1 MKLDIDSLLNERQAE
16 AVRSTEGPLLILAGA
31 GSGKTRV
38 VTWRIAFL
46 LEKGV
51 SQSEILAVTFT
62 NKAAR
67 EMAQRVKELVP
78 RRLSRLSV
86 STFHAFGA
94 KVLRE
99 HAGLLGWRP
108 NFTIYDAQDQ
118 VQLVKRTARE
128 LGVKTESFDA
138 KKTASLV
145 SSVKTGRLALRKAP
159 RELTALYKE
168 YQANRKLYNA
178 VDFDDLIMLP
188 IELLKTRP
196 EVRQAYQERFRY
208 LLVDEFQDTSEAQYD
223 LMRLLSGPAGNV
235 CVVGDDDQSIYSWRG
250 ADYANIL
257 RFERDFPGLR
267 EVTLDQNY
275 RSTPTILRAA
285 NGLIAHNADRKG
297 KRLWS
302 GLGDGERI
310 EVVAAGDE
318 HEEAAFIVST
328 VRMLGIRESVRY
340 HDVAV
345 LVRANH
351 LTRAIEEEFLKER
364 IPYRVSGGMSFF
376 ERQEVRDLLAYLRLT
391 ANHDD
396 DVSLLRIINTPRRG
410 IGRKALERAV
420 ETAGR
425 RGCSLFSAF
434 TALVAADGGLEE
446 RAREAV
452 GEFLDL
458 VAEYRQRFLGRK
470 AKLSQTLRDLIDA
483 IDYWPHLVSE
493 YKDQETAR
501 WKLGNVE
508 ALAGSLADYESDPD
522 TVDPSLFDWLARVAL
537 SSRDDLSEDDPS
549 GKVNLMTIHA
559 AKGLE
564 FPVVFVAA
572 VEKDIIPHSRSL
584 AEPEPDSYE
593 SPGSVEEE
601 RRLFYVA
608 ITRAKRRL
616 YLSHCASRRRMGKET
631 ECEPSPFLDELPGE
645 CLASPAAEEYLSDK
659 EAERMFAE
667 ARQRMMGK
675 KPTGTP

>member
-78 RRLSRLSV
+78 RKLSRLSV

-118 VQLVKRTARE
+118 VQLVKETARE
-128 LGVKTESFDA
+128 LGLKTESFDA

-145 SSVKTGRLALRKAP
+145 SSVKTGRLTLRKAP

-208 LLVDEFQDTSEAQYD
+208 LLVDEFQDTSGAQYD
-223 LMRLLSGPAGNV
+223 LMRLLAGPAGNV

-275 RSTPTILRAA
+275 RSTPTIVRAA

-302 GLGDGERI
+302 GLVDGERI
-310 EVVAAGDE
+310 EVFAAGDE

-328 VRMLGIRESVRY
+328 VRILGIRESVRY

-376 ERQEVRDLLAYLRLT
+376 ERQEVRDLLAYLRLA

-410 IGRKALERAV
+410 IGRKALEKAV

-434 TALVAADGGLEE
+434 TAIAEADGGLEE

-470 AKLSQTLRDLIDA
+470 AKLSQSLRDLVDA
-483 IDYWPHLVSE
+483 IGYWPHLVSE
-493 YKDQETAR
+493 YKDQQTAR

-549 GKVNLMTIHA
+549 GKVVLSTIHA

-645 CLASPAAEEYLSDK
+645 CLASPAAEEYLSDR

-667 ARQRMMGK
+667 ARQRMTGK

>member
-1 MKLDIDSLLNERQAE
+1 MKPDIDSLLNGRQAE
-16 AVRSTEGPLLILAGA
+16 AVRATEGPLLILAGA

-38 VTWRIAFL
+38 VTFRIAHL
-46 LEKGV
+46 LAKGV
-51 SQSEILAVTFT
+51 PQSEILAVTFT

-78 RRLSRLSV
+78 GKLSRLQV

-94 KVLRE
+94 RVLRE
-99 HAGLLGWRP
+99 HAGLLGWRA
-108 NFTIYDAQDQ
+108 NFTIYDSQDQ
-118 VQLVKRTARE
+118 VSLVKEVARE
-128 LGVKTESFDA
+128 LGIKTETFDA
-138 KKTASLV
+138 KKVAGLV
-145 SSVKTGRLALRKAP
+145 SSMKTGRLAPRKAP
-159 RELTALYKE
+159 KEIAALYKA
-168 YQANRKLYNA
+168 YQADRKLYNA

-188 IELLKTRP
+188 IELLKAHD
-196 EVRQAYQERFRY
+196 EVRKAYQDRYRY

-223 LMRLLSGPAGNV
+223 LMRLLVGPAGNV

-257 RFERDFPGLR
+257 RFERDFPNR
-267 EVTLDQNY
+267 VQVTLDQNY
-275 RSTPTILRAA
+275 RSTPTILQAA
-285 NGLIAHNADRKG
+285 NGLISHNVDRKG
-297 KRLWS
+297 KSLWS

-310 EVVAAGDE
+310 EVFAAGDE

-328 VRMLGIRESVRY
+328 IRALGIRESVKF
-340 HDVAV
+340 HDVGV

-364 IPYRVSGGMSFF
+364 IPYRVSGGTSFF
-376 ERQEVRDLLAYLRLT
+376 ARQEVRDLLGYLRLV

-396 DVSLLRIINTPRRG
+396 DVSLLRVINTPRRG
-410 IGRKALERAV
+410 IGKKALEKAV
-420 ETAGR
+420 QTAGHR
-425 RGCSLFSAF
+425 KCSLFSAF
-434 TALVAADGGLEE
+434 TSLADSEGGLED
-446 RAREAV
+446 RSRSAV
-452 GEFLDL
+452 REFLDL
-458 VAEYRQRFLGRK
+458 VEGYRERFLGHK
-470 AKLSQTLRDLIDA
+470 EKLAETLRGLVGD
-483 IDYWPHLVSE
+483 IDYWGHLVGE

-508 ALAGSLADYESDPD
+508 ALAGSIADYERDPD
-522 TVDPSLFDWLARVAL
+522 TVGPSLFDWLSRVAL
-537 SSRDDLSEDDPS
+537 ASRDDLSDEDPA

-564 FPVVFVAA
+564 FPVVFVAG

-584 AEPEPDSYE
+584 AEPDPESHE

-608 ITRAKRRL
+608 ITRARRRL
-616 YLSHCASRRRMGKET
+616 YLTHCAARRRMGKDV
-631 ECEPSPFLDELPGE
+631 ECEPSPFLDELPEE
-645 CLASPAAEEYLSDK
+645 CLAVPADERPLTDEE
-659 EAERMFAE
+659 ATRMFAE
-667 ARQRMMGK
+667 ARARMGGA

>member
-1 MKLDIDSLLNERQAE
+1 MTLDIDSLLNERQAE
-16 AVRSTEGPLLILAGA
+16 AVRSTEGPLLIIAGA

-38 VTWRIAFL
+38 VTWRIAYL
-46 LEKGV
+46 LAKGV

-67 EMAQRVKELVP
+67 EMAQRVKEVVP
-78 RRLSRLSV
+78 RKLSRLSV

-108 NFTIYDAQDQ
+108 NFTIYDSQDQ
-118 VQLVKRTARE
+118 VQLVKETARE
-128 LGVKTESFDA
+128 LGLKTDSFDP
-138 KKTASLV
+138 KKTASLI

-159 RELTALYKE
+159 RELAALFKE

-188 IELLKTRP
+188 IELLKTHP
-196 EVRQAYQERFRY
+196 EVRQAYQERFHY
-208 LLVDEFQDTSEAQYD
+208 LLVDEFQDTSGAQYD
-223 LMRLLSGPAGNV
+223 LMRLLAGPAGNV

-250 ADYANIL
+250 ADFTNIL
-257 RFERDFPGLR
+257 RFERDFPGLQQ
-267 EVTLDQNY
+267 VTLDQNY
-275 RSTPTILRAA
+275 RSTPTILLAA

-302 GLGDGERI
+302 GLGDGERV
-310 EVVAAGDE
+310 EVFAAGDE

-328 VRMLGIRESVRY
+328 IRMLGVRESVRY
-340 HDVAV
+340 HDVGV

-376 ERQEVRDLLAYLRLT
+376 ERQEVRDLLAYLRLA

-410 IGRKALERAV
+410 IGRKALEKAV

-434 TALVAADGGLEE
+434 TALAVDGGLEE
-446 RAREAV
+446 RARESV
-452 GEFLDL
+452 QEFLDL
-458 VAEYRQRFLGRK
+458 VAEYRDRFLGRK
-470 AKLSQTLRDLIDA
+470 AKLSQTLGDLVEA
-483 IDYWPHLVSE
+483 IGYWPHLVSE
-493 YKDQETAR
+493 HKNQETAR
-501 WKLGNVE
+501 WKYGNVE
-508 ALAGSLADYESDPD
+508 ALAGSLADYERDPD
-522 TVDPSLFDWLARVAL
+522 TTEPSLFDWLSRVAL
-537 SSRDDLSEDDPS
+537 ASRDDLTEEDPS

-564 FPVVFVAA
+564 FPVVFVAG

-608 ITRAKRRL
+608 ITRAQRRL
-616 YLSHCASRRRMGKET
+616 YLSHCASRRRMGKESV
-631 ECEPSPFLDELPGE
+631 CEPSPFIDELPGE
-645 CLASPAAEEYLSDK
+645 CLTSPADEQPLSGD
-659 EAERMFAE
+659 EARRMFAE
-667 ARQRMMGK
+667 ARQRMTGK
-675 KPTGTP
+675 TPTGTP

>member
-1 MKLDIDSLLNERQAE
+1 MTLDIDSLLNERQAE
-16 AVRSTEGPLLILAGA
+16 AVRSTEGPLLIIAGA

-38 VTWRIAFL
+38 VTWRIAYL
-46 LEKGV
+46 LAKGV

-67 EMAQRVKELVP
+67 EMAQRVKEVVP
-78 RRLSRLSV
+78 RKLSRLSV

-108 NFTIYDAQDQ
+108 NFTIYDSQDQ
-118 VQLVKRTARE
+118 VQLVKETARE
-128 LGVKTESFDA
+128 LGLKTDSFDP
-138 KKTASLV
+138 KKTASLI

-159 RELTALYKE
+159 RELAALFKE

-188 IELLKTRP
+188 IELLKTHP
-196 EVRQAYQERFRY
+196 EVQQAYQERFHY
-208 LLVDEFQDTSEAQYD
+208 LLVDEFQDTSGAQYD
-223 LMRLLSGPAGNV
+223 LMRLLAGPAGNV

-250 ADYANIL
+250 ADFTNIL
-257 RFERDFPGLR
+257 RFERDFPGLQQ
-267 EVTLDQNY
+267 VTLDQNY
-275 RSTPTILRAA
+275 RSTPTILLAA

-302 GLGDGERI
+302 GLGDGERV
-310 EVVAAGDE
+310 EVFAAGDE

-328 VRMLGIRESVRY
+328 IRMLGVRESVRY
-340 HDVAV
+340 HDVGV

-376 ERQEVRDLLAYLRLT
+376 ERQEVRDLLAYLRLA

-410 IGRKALERAV
+410 IGRKALEKAV

-434 TALVAADGGLEE
+434 TALAVDGGLEE
-446 RAREAV
+446 RARESV
-452 GEFLDL
+452 QEFLDL
-458 VAEYRQRFLGRK
+458 VAEYRDRFLGRK
-470 AKLSQTLRDLIDA
+470 AKLSQTLGDLVEA
-483 IDYWPHLVSE
+483 IGYWPHLVSE
-493 YKDQETAR
+493 HKNQETAR
-501 WKLGNVE
+501 WKYGNVE
-508 ALAGSLADYESDPD
+508 ALAGSLADYERDPD
-522 TVDPSLFDWLARVAL
+522 TTEPSLFDWLSRVAL
-537 SSRDDLSEDDPS
+537 ASRDDLTEEDPS

-564 FPVVFVAA
+564 FPVVFVAG

-608 ITRAKRRL
+608 ITRAQRRL
-616 YLSHCASRRRMGKET
+616 YLSHCASRRRMGKESV
-631 ECEPSPFLDELPGE
+631 CEPSPFIDELPGE
-645 CLASPAAEEYLSDK
+645 CLTSPADEQPLSGD
-659 EAERMFAE
+659 EARRMFAE
-667 ARQRMMGK
+667 ARQRMTGK
-675 KPTGTP
+675 TPTGTP

>member
-1 MKLDIDSLLNERQAE
+1 MTLDIDSLLNERQAE
-16 AVRSTEGPLLILAGA
+16 AVRSTEGPLLIIAGA

-38 VTWRIAFL
+38 VTWRIAYL
-46 LEKGV
+46 LTKGV

-67 EMAQRVKELVP
+67 EMAQRVKEVVP
-78 RRLSRLSV
+78 RKLSRLSV

-108 NFTIYDAQDQ
+108 NFTIYDSQDQ
-118 VQLVKRTARE
+118 VQLVKETARE
-128 LGVKTESFDA
+128 LGLKTDSFDP
-138 KKTASLV
+138 KKTASLI

-159 RELTALYKE
+159 RELAALFKE

-188 IELLKTRP
+188 IELLKTHP
-196 EVRQAYQERFRY
+196 EVQQAYQERFHY
-208 LLVDEFQDTSEAQYD
+208 LLVDEFQDTSGAQYD
-223 LMRLLSGPAGNV
+223 LMRLLAGPAGNV

-250 ADYANIL
+250 ADFTNIL
-257 RFERDFPGLR
+257 RFERDFPGLQQ
-267 EVTLDQNY
+267 VTLDQNY
-275 RSTPTILRAA
+275 RSTPTILLAA

-302 GLGDGERI
+302 GLGDGERV
-310 EVVAAGDE
+310 EVFAAGDE

-328 VRMLGIRESVRY
+328 IRMLGVRESVRY
-340 HDVAV
+340 HDVGV

-376 ERQEVRDLLAYLRLT
+376 ERQEVRDLLAYLRLA

-410 IGRKALERAV
+410 IGRKALEKAV

-434 TALVAADGGLEE
+434 TALAVDGGLEE
-446 RAREAV
+446 RARESV
-452 GEFLDL
+452 QEFLDL
-458 VAEYRQRFLGRK
+458 VAEYRDRFLGRK
-470 AKLSQTLRDLIDA
+470 AKLSQTLGDLVEA
-483 IDYWPHLVSE
+483 IGYWPHLVSE
-493 YKDQETAR
+493 HKNQETAR
-501 WKLGNVE
+501 WKYGNVE
-508 ALAGSLADYESDPD
+508 ALAGSLADYERDPD
-522 TVDPSLFDWLARVAL
+522 TTEPSLFDWLSRVAL
-537 SSRDDLSEDDPS
+537 ASRDDLTEEDPS

-564 FPVVFVAA
+564 FPVVFVAG

-608 ITRAKRRL
+608 ITRARRRL
-616 YLSHCASRRRMGKET
+616 YLSHCASRRRMGKESV
-631 ECEPSPFLDELPGE
+631 CEPSPFIDELPGE
-645 CLASPAAEEYLSDK
+645 CLTSPADEQPLSGD
-659 EAERMFAE
+659 EARRMFAE
-667 ARQRMMGK
+667 ARQRMTGK
-675 KPTGTP
+675 TPTGTP

>member
-1 MKLDIDSLLNERQAE
+1 MTLDIDSLLNERQAE
-16 AVRSTEGPLLILAGA
+16 AVRSTEGPLLIIAGA

-38 VTWRIAFL
+38 VTWRIAYL
-46 LEKGV
+46 LAKGV

-67 EMAQRVKELVP
+67 EMAQRVKEVVP
-78 RRLSRLSV
+78 RKLSRLSV

-108 NFTIYDAQDQ
+108 NFTIYDSQDQ
-118 VQLVKRTARE
+118 VQLVKETARE
-128 LGVKTESFDA
+128 LGLKTDSFDP
-138 KKTASLV
+138 KKTASLI

-159 RELTALYKE
+159 RELAALFKE

-188 IELLKTRP
+188 IELLKTHP

-208 LLVDEFQDTSEAQYD
+208 LLVDEFQDTSGAQYD
-223 LMRLLSGPAGNV
+223 LMRLLAGPAGNV

-250 ADYANIL
+250 ADFTNIL

-267 EVTLDQNY
+267 QVTLDQNY
-275 RSTPTILRAA
+275 RSTPTILLAA

-302 GLGDGERI
+302 GLGDGERV
-310 EVVAAGDE
+310 EVFAAGDE

-328 VRMLGIRESVRY
+328 IRMLGVRESVRY
-340 HDVAV
+340 HDVGV

-376 ERQEVRDLLAYLRLT
+376 ERQEVRDLLAYLRLA

-410 IGRKALERAV
+410 IGRKALEKAV

-434 TALVAADGGLEE
+434 TALAVDGGLEE
-446 RAREAV
+446 RARESV
-452 GEFLDL
+452 QEFLDL
-458 VAEYRQRFLGRK
+458 VAEYRDRFLGRK
-470 AKLSQTLRDLIDA
+470 AKLSQTLGDLVEA
-483 IDYWPHLVSE
+483 IGYWPHLVSE
-493 YKDQETAR
+493 HKNQETAR
-501 WKLGNVE
+501 WKYGNVE
-508 ALAGSLADYESDPD
+508 ALAGSLADYERDPD
-522 TVDPSLFDWLARVAL
+522 TTEPSLFDWLSRVAL
-537 SSRDDLSEDDPS
+537 ASRDDLTEEDPS

-564 FPVVFVAA
+564 FPVVFVAG

-608 ITRAKRRL
+608 ITRARRRL
-616 YLSHCASRRRMGKET
+616 YLSHCASRRRMGKESV
-631 ECEPSPFLDELPGE
+631 CEPSPFIDELPGE
-645 CLASPAAEEYLSDK
+645 CLTSPADEQPLSGD
-659 EAERMFAE
+659 EARRMFAE
-667 ARQRMMGK
+667 ARQRMTGK
-675 KPTGTP
+675 TPTGTP

>member
-1 MKLDIDSLLNERQAE
+1 MKLDIDALLNERQAE
-16 AVRSTEGPLLILAGA
+16 AVRATEGPLLILAGA

-38 VTWRIAFL
+38 VTWRIAYL
-46 LEKGV
+46 LARGV

-78 RRLSRLSV
+78 RKLSRLSV

-94 KVLRE
+94 KLLRE

-118 VQLVKRTARE
+118 VQLVKETARE

-188 IELLKTRP
+188 IEVLKTHP

-223 LMRLLSGPAGNV
+223 LMRLLAGPAGNV

-267 EVTLDQNY
+267 QVTLDQNY

-285 NGLIAHNADRKG
+285 NGLIAHNTDRKG

-302 GLGDGERI
+302 GLGDGERV
-310 EVVAAGDE
+310 EVFTAGDE

-328 VRMLGIRESVRY
+328 IRTLGIRESVKY
-340 HDVAV
+340 HDVGV

-364 IPYRVSGGMSFF
+364 IPYRVSGGTSFF
-376 ERQEVRDLLAYLRLT
+376 ERQEVRDLLAYLRLA

-410 IGRKALERAV
+410 IGRKALQKAV

-434 TALVAADGGLEE
+434 TALAASGGGLEE
-446 RAREAV
+446 RARDAV
-452 GEFLDL
+452 QEFLDL

-470 AKLSQTLRDLIDA
+470 VKLSQTLRDLVEA
-483 IDYWPHLVSE
+483 VDYWGHLVSE
-493 YKDQETAR
+493 HKDQETAR

-508 ALAGSLADYESDPD
+508 ALAGSLADYERDPD
-522 TVDPSLFDWLARVAL
+522 VVQPSLFDWLARVAL

-564 FPVVFVAA
+564 FPAVFVAA
-572 VEKDIIPHSRSL
+572 VEKGIIPHSRSL

-593 SPGSVEEE
+593 SPGSMEEE

-608 ITRAKRRL
+608 ITRARRRL

-631 ECEPSPFLDELPGE
+631 ECEPSPFLDELPAE
-645 CLASPAAEEYLSDK
+645 CLASPADEEPLGEE
-659 EAERMFAE
+659 EARRMFAE
-667 ARQRMMGK
+667 ARRRMMGK
-675 KPTGTP
+675 KPTGTL

>member
-1 MKLDIDSLLNERQAE
+1 MTIDIDAQLNERQAE
-16 AVRSTEGPLLILAGA
+16 AVRATTGPLLILAGA

-38 VTWRIAFL
+38 VTWRIAYL
-46 LEKGV
+46 LAKGV

-67 EMAQRVKELVP
+67 EMAQRVKELVSGKLA
-78 RRLSRLSV
+78 RLTV

-94 KVLRE
+94 RVLRE

-118 VQLVKRTARE
+118 VQLVKETARE
-128 LGVKTESFDA
+128 LVMASETFDA
-138 KKTASLV
+138 KKTASIV
-145 SSVKTGRLALRKAP
+145 SSIKTGRLPIRRAP
-159 RELTALYKE
+159 RGIAALYRA

-188 IELLKTRP
+188 IELLKEHP

-208 LLVDEFQDTSEAQYD
+208 LLVDEFQDTSEAQYE
-223 LMRLLSGPAGNV
+223 LMRLLVGPADNV

-257 RFERDFPGLR
+257 RFERDFPGCRL
-267 EVTLDQNY
+267 VTLDQNY

-285 NGLIAHNADRKG
+285 NGLIAHNRDRKG
-297 KRLWS
+297 KLLWS
-302 GLGDGERI
+302 GLGDGEAI

-318 HEEAAFIVST
+318 HEEAAFIAST
-328 VRMLGIRESVRY
+328 IRMLAVRESVRF
-340 HDVAV
+340 HDVGV

-351 LTRAIEEEFLKER
+351 LTRAIEEELLKER
-364 IPYRVSGGMSFF
+364 IPYRVSGGTGFF
-376 ERQEVRDLLAYLRLT
+376 DRQEVRDLLAYLRLA

-410 IGRKALERAV
+410 IGRTALAKAV
-420 ETAGR
+420 ETAER
-425 RGCSLFSAF
+425 RRCSLFSAF
-434 TALVAADGGLEE
+434 SMLAETDAGLEA
-446 RAREAV
+446 RSREAV
-452 GEFLDL
+452 AEFLEL
-458 VAEYRQRFLGRK
+458 VAEYRQRFVGRT
-470 AKLSQTLRDLIDA
+470 AKLSQTLRDLVEA
-483 IDYWPHLVSE
+483 VGYWGHLVSE
-493 YKDQETAR
+493 HPDQETAR
-501 WKLGNVE
+501 WKFGNVE
-508 ALAGSLADYESDPD
+508 ALAGSLADYEADPD
-522 TVDPSLFDWLARVAL
+522 TEKPSLFDWLARVAL
-537 SSRDDLSEDDPS
+537 ASRDDLSEEDPS

-584 AEPEPDSYE
+584 AEPDPDSFA

-608 ITRAKRRL
+608 ITRARRRL
-616 YLSHCASRRRMGKET
+616 YLSHCAIRRRMGREV
-631 ECEPSPFLDELPGE
+631 ECEPSPFLGELPPE
-645 CLASPAAEEYLSDK
+645 CLSAPADEEPLS
-659 EAERMFAE
+659 EEQAARMFAE
-667 ARQRMMGK
+667 ARRRMGGSSA
-675 KPTGTP
+675 TGTP

>member
-1 MKLDIDSLLNERQAE
+1 
-16 AVRSTEGPLLILAGA
+16 
-31 GSGKTRV
+31 
-38 VTWRIAFL
+38 
-46 LEKGV
+46 
-51 SQSEILAVTFT
+51 
-62 NKAAR
+62 
-67 EMAQRVKELVP
+67 
-78 RRLSRLSV
+78 
-86 STFHAFGA
+86 
-94 KVLRE
+94 
-99 HAGLLGWRP
+99 
-108 NFTIYDAQDQ
+108 
-118 VQLVKRTARE
+118 
-128 LGVKTESFDA
+128 
-138 KKTASLV
+138 
-145 SSVKTGRLALRKAP
+145 
-159 RELTALYKE
+159 
-168 YQANRKLYNA
+168 
-178 VDFDDLIMLP
+178 
-188 IELLKTRP
+188 
-196 EVRQAYQERFRY
+196 VRQAYLDRFRY

-223 LMRLLSGPAGNV
+223 LMRLLTGPEGNV

-267 EVTLDQNY
+267 QVTLDQNY
-275 RSTPTILRAA
+275 RSTPTILHAA
-285 NGLIAHNADRKG
+285 NGLIGHNADRKG
-297 KRLWS
+297 KNLWS

-310 EVVAAGDE
+310 EVFAAGDE
-318 HEEAAFIVST
+318 HEEAAFISST
-328 VRMLGIRESVRY
+328 IRTLCVREGMRY
-340 HDVAV
+340 HDVGV

-376 ERQEVRDLLAYLRLT
+376 ERQEVRDLLAYLRLA

-410 IGRKALERAV
+410 IGRKALEKAV

-425 RGCSLFSAF
+425 RACSLFSAL
-434 TALVAADGGLEE
+434 TALAATGGFDD

-452 GEFLDL
+452 REFLDL
-458 VAEYRQRFLGRK
+458 VADYRQRFLGRK
-470 AKLSQTLRDLIDA
+470 AKLSQSLRDLVDA
-483 IDYWPHLVSE
+483 VGYWQHLVSE

-508 ALAGSLADYESDPD
+508 ALAGSLADYEHDPD

-537 SSRDDLSEDDPS
+537 SSRDDLAEEDPS
-549 GKVNLMTIHA
+549 GKVNLTTIHA

-564 FPVVFVAA
+564 FPAVFVAA
-572 VEKDIIPHSRSL
+572 VEKGIIPHSRSL

-616 YLSHCASRRRMGKET
+616 YLSHCARRRRMGSEI
-631 ECEPSPFLDELPGE
+631 ECEPSPFLDELPE
-645 CLASPAAEEYLSDK
+645 ESLTSPADETPLSRE

-667 ARQRMMGK
+667 ARRRMTGK